1 MMYVPDLP
9 VGKSVWTSTR
19 STWSGRLN
27 LVKADNYST
36 LTIDGGDVKESQ
48 SLSLPLSVSLSLEER
63 MLSTL
68 PSWCSFVGMIM
79 CCSDCW

>member
-1 MMYVPDLP
+1 MMYVADVP

-19 STWSGRLN
+19 STWSGRRN

-36 LTIDGGDVKESQ
+36 LTIDGGDVKESR
-48 SLSLPLSVSLSLEER
+48 SLPLSLSVSLSLVEGL
-63 MLSTL
+63 LSTL